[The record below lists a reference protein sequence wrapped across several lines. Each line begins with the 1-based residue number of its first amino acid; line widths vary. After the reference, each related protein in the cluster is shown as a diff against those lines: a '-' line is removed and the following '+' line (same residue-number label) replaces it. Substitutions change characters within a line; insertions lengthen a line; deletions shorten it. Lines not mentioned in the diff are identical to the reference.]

1 MSTYKVRHVATGKE
15 YERPWMLLNNHEK
28 SSWDISHQSDQAIE
42 AFHRA
47 LPDYNET
54 QLHALPSVASELGL
68 SHVFVK
74 DESTRFGLPAFKI
87 LGASWAIHKAV
98 CQRLNIPV
106 TATLEDVRN
115 ALSSARSARQ
125 EIRLVT
131 CSEGN
136 WGRACARMAK
146 ILRVQATIYVPGF
159 MSEYTQNLLRG
170 EGAEV
175 TVLKDGSYDD
185 SIAATR
191 QDADATG
198 ALMVMDTSWED
209 YQDVPK
215 VSKFLVRVRRESLMR
230 LLLQVGNTRL

>member
-1 MSTYKVRHVATGKE
+1 
-15 YERPWMLLNNHEK
+15 
-28 SSWDISHQSDQAIE
+28 
-42 AFHRA
+42 
-47 LPDYNET
+47 
-54 QLHALPSVASELGL
+54 
-68 SHVFVK
+68 
-74 DESTRFGLPAFKI
+74 
-87 LGASWAIHKAV
+87 
-98 CQRLNIPV
+98 
-106 TATLEDVRN
+106 
-115 ALSSARSARQ
+115 
-125 EIRLVT
+125 
-131 CSEGN
+131 
-136 WGRACARMAK
+136 
-146 ILRVQATIYVPGF
+146 